1 MLLALNWL
9 TNARPSEQ
17 LSEDYGVGAA
27 TVNRIKV
34 AFLNGVLQ
42 KFSATM
48 DPLSPLWL
56 GKDIAHRP
64 PYSRASNLAFSTAV
78 ACGDGVHVKLLTN
91 HTSAMWMSRK
101 GNARD

>member
-42 KFSATM
+42 KFSAT
-48 DPLSPLWL
+48 
-56 GKDIAHRP
+56 K
-64 PYSRASNLAFSTAV
+64 
-78 ACGDGVHVKLLTN
+78 VKI
-91 HTSAMWMSRK
+91 HI
-101 GNARD
+101 